1 MTLLYPLDAELD
13 PDVRLQLLGTK
24 AAGLNEMT
32 SLGIPVP
39 PGFTITTE
47 VGERYRT
54 SNAWPDGLEAAVEQ
68 ALGAV
73 EKRLGKRFGDAG
85 NPLLL
90 AIRSGAPVSMPG
102 MMDTL
107 LNVGLTERS
116 LAGLAGQHGDERF
129 ALDSYRRLLHMYG
142 TVVRGI
148 GGDRF
153 QYLLGDLKTDLGQ
166 PRMLDS
172 ELPVTALQ
180 ELIASYLTVIEEA
193 SGAPFPQDV
202 ETQLWDAIGAVFAS
216 WDNSRAVRYRRMQGI
231 DNGTG
236 TSCTVQA
243 MVFGN
248 IGPRSGSGVAFT
260 RNPSSGDKQLYGEF
274 LPNAQGEDVVAG
286 IRTPVA
292 LTANAT
298 SPGKEAS
305 SLEAAL
311 PEAFEAISEYCAS
324 LEIHFGDMQDIE
336 FTIEDGRPYLLQTRA
351 AKRTAHAA
359 VRVAVDMVS
368 EGVLTKEDAL
378 LRVDARSLEQ
388 LLQARLPAQT
398 ELSTQGVEPLTV
410 GLPASPG
417 AASGRIVFD
426 ADDAVRWV
434 AEGQEVILVRQET
447 SAEDIHGMK
456 AAKGV
461 VTAAGGMTSH
471 AAVVARGLGKCCVVG
486 CAGLQINLRERTV
499 RLDNSESS
507 ELLREGDLLTLDGS
521 TGKVYSGALDVVASA
536 TVDELRELMTW
547 ADQVR
552 RMRIYAEAD
561 TPQAARAALS
571 YGAEGVGLCRTERM
585 FFAQDRL
592 FAMRCALLAVENEQ
606 RSQWLAELERAQK
619 DDFVEMFQAMDGR
632 PVTIRLL
639 DRALEE
645 FLPQDEESLQAIADA
660 VDLELEEVT
669 KTAER
674 HRESNPGFGHRG
686 VRAGL
691 TVPGLYDMQIRAML
705 FAAHECTDHGVPVEL
720 EVLIPMIAFT
730 SEVEALCAILHSVHQ
745 QIFAEPTSLFTC
757 RVGAMIELPR
767 ACLIADEL
775 ARHTHFFSFGGND
788 LTQTTLGISRD
799 DAKRFLPT
807 YLNDLGMVARD
818 PFANLDERVSELMG
832 IALDRAKEVRP
843 DLIAGLCGDQGGSP
857 ASIAICERLGL
868 DFVCAPLSQLPG
880 ARLAAAQAR
889 LRGSRGGGGVGMTG
903 PDSPLSVP

>member
-1 MTLLYPLDAELD
+1 MTLLYPLDAALD
-13 PDVRLQLLGTK
+13 SEVRLQLLGTK

-32 SLGIPVP
+32 ALGIPVP

-47 VGERYRT
+47 VGERYRK
-54 SNAWPDGLEAAVEQ
+54 SRGWPDGLEAAVEE
-68 ALGAV
+68 ALGAL
-73 EKRLGKRFGDAG
+73 ESRLGKRFGDAD

-90 AIRSGAPVSMPG
+90 AIRSGARISMPG

-107 LNVGLTERS
+107 LNVGLSERS
-116 LAGLAGQHGDERF
+116 IAGLAAQHGDERF

-172 ELPVTALQ
+172 ELPVTAL
-180 ELIASYLTVIEEA
+180 EDLIASYLTVIEEA

-202 ETQLWDAIGAVFAS
+202 KTQLWDAIGAVFAS
-216 WDNSRAVRYRRMQGI
+216 WDNPRAVRYRRMQGI
-231 DNGTG
+231 DNGTS
-236 TSCTVQA
+236 TACTVQA

-248 IGPRSGSGVAFT
+248 TGPRSGSGVAFT

-292 LTANAT
+292 LTANAAP
-298 SPGKEAS
+298 PGKEAS
-305 SLEAAL
+305 SLEASL
-311 PEAFEAISEYCAS
+311 PEAFETISEHCAA
-324 LEIHFGDMQDIE
+324 LESHFGDMQDVE

-351 AKRTAHAA
+351 AKRTAHAS
-359 VRVAVDMVS
+359 VRVAVDMVR
-368 EGVLTKEDAL
+368 EGVLTKENAL

-388 LLQARLPAQT
+388 LLQAQLPAQT
-398 ELSTQGVEPLTV
+398 ELSAQGVEPFAV

-486 CAGLQINLRERTV
+486 CGQLRIDFRERTV
-499 RLDNSESS
+499 HLDKGESA
-507 ELLREGDLLTLDGS
+507 EPLREGDLLTLDGS
-521 TGKVYSGALDVVASA
+521 TGRVYTGALDVVAST

-547 ADQVR
+547 ADRVR
-552 RMRIYAEAD
+552 RMRVYAEAD

-592 FAMRCALLAVENEQ
+592 FAMRCALLAVDNEQ
-606 RSQWLAELERAQK
+606 RSQWLMELERAQR
-619 DDFVEMFQAMDGR
+619 DDFVEIFRAMDGR

-645 FLPQDEESLQAIADA
+645 FLPQDEESLQAIADGL
-660 VDLELEEVT
+660 DLELEEVI
-669 KTAER
+669 KAAER

-691 TVPGLYDMQIRAML
+691 TVPGLYDMQLRAML
-705 FAAHECTDHGVPVEL
+705 FAARDCTDQGVPVEL
-720 EVLIPMIAFT
+720 EVLVPMVAFT
-730 SEVEALCAILHSVHQ
+730 SELEALCGVLDGVHRQ
-745 QIFAEPTSLFTC
+745 VFAKPTSLFTC

-775 ARHTHFFSFGGND
+775 AGFTRFFSFGGND
-788 LTQTTLGISRD
+788 LTQTALGISRD
-799 DAKRFLPT
+799 DAGRFLPT
-807 YLNDLGMVARD
+807 YLNNLSMVARD
-818 PFANLDERVSELMG
+818 PFIYLDDRVAELMS
-832 IALDRAKEVRP
+832 IALERAKAVRP
-843 DLIAGLCGDQGGSP
+843 DLVAGLCGDQGGSP
-857 ASIAICERLGL
+857 DSIEICERLGL
-868 DFVCAPLSQLPG
+868 DFVSAPLSQLPG

-889 LRGSRGGGGVGMTG
+889 LRGEK
-903 PDSPLSVP
+903 

>member
-1 MTLLYPLDAELD
+1 VTFLYPLDAALD
-13 PDVRLQLLGTK
+13 SDVRLRLLGTK
-24 AAGLNEMT
+24 AAGLNAMT
-32 SLGIPVP
+32 ALGIPVP

-47 VGERYRT
+47 VGKQYRE
-54 SNAWPDGLEAAVEQ
+54 NHAWPDGLQAAVEE

-73 EKRLGKRFGDAG
+73 EKRLGRRFGDE
-85 NPLLL
+85 NHPLLL
-90 AIRSGAPVSMPG
+90 AIRSGARVSMPG

-107 LNVGLTERS
+107 LNVGLNERS
-116 LAGLAGQHGDERF
+116 LAGLASEHGDERF

-142 TVVRGI
+142 AVVRGI

-153 QYLLGDLKTDLGQ
+153 QYLMGNLKTDLGR

-172 ELPVTALQ
+172 ELPVAALE
-180 ELIASYLTVIEEA
+180 ELIASYLTLIEET
-193 SGAPFPQDV
+193 SGEPFPQDV
-202 ETQLWDAIGAVFAS
+202 DTQLWDAIGAVFAS
-216 WDNSRAVRYRRMQGI
+216 WDNSRALRYRRMQGI
-231 DNGTG
+231 DNGAG

-248 IGPRSGSGVAFT
+248 TGPRSGSGVAFT
-260 RNPSSGDKQLYGEF
+260 RNPSNGDKQLYGEF

-286 IRTPVA
+286 MRTPVA
-292 LTANAT
+292 LTANAA

-305 SLEAAL
+305 SLEASL
-311 PEAFEAISEYCAS
+311 PEAFEAISDYCAS
-324 LEIHFGDMQDIE
+324 LESHFGDMQDIE
-336 FTIEDGRPYLLQTRA
+336 FTIEDGRPYLLQTRV

-368 EGVLTKEDAL
+368 EGVLTREDAL

-388 LLQARLPAQT
+388 LLQARLPPQT
-398 ELSTQGVEPLTV
+398 ELSERGFEPLTV

-486 CAGLQINLRERTV
+486 CGELRIDFRERTV
-499 RLDNSESS
+499 GLDDSESP

-521 TGKVYSGALDVVASA
+521 TGRVYAGALDVVAST

-606 RSQWLAELERAQK
+606 RSQWLMELERAQR
-619 DDFVEMFQAMDGR
+619 DDFVEIFQAMDGR

-645 FLPQDEESLQAIADA
+645 FLPQEEEPLQAIADA
-660 VDLELEEVT
+660 LDLELEEVV
-669 KTAER
+669 KAAGR

-691 TVPGLYDMQIRAML
+691 TVPGLYDMQLRAML
-705 FAAHECTDHGVPVEL
+705 FAARDCTDQGAPVEL
-720 EVLIPMIAFT
+720 EVLIPMVAFT
-730 SEVEALCAILHSVHQ
+730 SELAALCAALNSVHQ
-745 QIFAEPTSLFTC
+745 QVFDEPTNLFTC

-775 ARHTHFFSFGGND
+775 AGYTHFFSFGGND

-799 DAKRFLPT
+799 DASRFLPK
-807 YLNDLGMVARD
+807 YLNELGVVARD
-818 PFANLDERVSELMG
+818 PFMYLDERVAELMA
-832 IALDRAKEVRP
+832 IALERAKAVRP
-843 DLIAGLCGDQGGSP
+843 DLVAGLCGDQGGSP
-857 ASIAICERLGL
+857 DSIEICERLGL
-868 DFVCAPLSQLPG
+868 DFVSAPLSQLPG

-889 LRGSRGGGGVGMTG
+889 LR
-903 PDSPLSVP
+903 

>member
-13 PDVRLQLLGTK
+13 SDVRLQLLGTK

-32 SLGIPVP
+32 RLGIPVP

-47 VGERYRT
+47 VGEQYRESST
-54 SNAWPDGLEAAVEQ
+54 WPDGLEAAVTE
-68 ALGAV
+68 AVRLV
-73 EKRLGKRFGDAG
+73 EKRIGKQFGDAD

-90 AIRSGAPVSMPG
+90 SIRSGSRVSMPG

-107 LNVGLTERS
+107 LNVGLCERS
-116 LAGLAGQHGDERF
+116 LGGLAAQHSDERF
-129 ALDSYRRLLHMYG
+129 ALDAYRRLLQMYG

-153 QYLLGDLKTDLGQ
+153 QYLLSDLKTNLGQ

-172 ELPVTALQ
+172 ELPVAALE
-180 ELIASYLTVIEEA
+180 ELVASYLAVIEEA
-193 SGAPFPQDV
+193 SGTPFPQDV
-202 ETQLWDAIGAVFAS
+202 DTQLWDSIGAVFDS
-216 WDNSRAVRYRRMQGI
+216 WNNSRAVRYRRMLGI
-231 DNGTG
+231 DHSTG
-236 TSCTVQA
+236 TACTVQA

-248 IGPRSGSGVAFT
+248 TGPRSGSGVAFT

-292 LTANAT
+292 LTAGAAA
-298 SPGKEAS
+298 PGKEAAT
-305 SLEAAL
+305 LEASL
-311 PEAFEAISEYCAS
+311 PEAFDAISDYCAT
-324 LEIHFGDMQDIE
+324 LESHFGDMQDIE
-336 FTIEDGRPYLLQTRA
+336 FTIEDGRPYLLQTRT

-368 EGVLTKEDAL
+368 EGVLTKEEAV

-388 LLQARLPAQT
+388 LLQARLPAQA
-398 ELSTQGVEPLTV
+398 ELSARGIEPLTV

-461 VTAAGGMTSH
+461 VTATGGMTSH

-486 CAGLQINLRERTV
+486 SGGLRIDFQKRTV
-499 RLDNSESS
+499 HVDGSDASEA
-507 ELLREGDLLTLDGS
+507 LREGDLLTLDGS
-521 TGKVYSGALDVVASA
+521 TGNVYRGALDVIAST
-536 TVDELRELMTW
+536 TVDELHELMSW
-547 ADQVR
+547 ADGIR
-552 RMRIYAEAD
+552 RMRVYAEAD

-592 FAMRCALLAVENEQ
+592 FAMRCALLAVDNEH
-606 RSQWLAELERAQK
+606 RSGWLAELERAQR
-619 DDFVEMFQAMDGR
+619 DDFVEIFQAMGGR

-645 FLPQDEESLQAIADA
+645 FLPQDEESLQAIANA
-660 VDLELEEVT
+660 LDLELEEVS
-669 KTAER
+669 KAAAR
-674 HRESNPGFGHRG
+674 HRESNPAFGHRG

-691 TVPGLYDMQIRAML
+691 TVPGLYDMQLRAML
-705 FAAHECTDHGVPVEL
+705 FAARDCTDRGAPVEL
-720 EVLIPMIAFT
+720 EVLIPMVAFS
-730 SEVEALCAILHSVHQ
+730 SEVEALCAVLSSVHQ
-745 QIFAEPTSLFTC
+745 QVFPEPASLFTC
-757 RVGAMIELPR
+757 RVGAMLELPR

-775 ARHTHFFSFGGND
+775 AEYTHFFSFGGND

-799 DAKRFLPT
+799 DAGRFLPS

-818 PFANLDERVSELMG
+818 PFTYLDERVAELMAM
-832 IALDRAKEVRP
+832 ALERARAVRP
-843 DLIAGLCGDQGGSP
+843 DLLAGLCGDQGGSP
-857 ASIAICERLGL
+857 ASIEICERLGL
-868 DFVCAPLSQLPG
+868 DFVSAPLPQLPG

-889 LRGSRGGGGVGMTG
+889 LR
-903 PDSPLSVP
+903 

>member
-1 MTLLYPLDAELD
+1 VTLLYPLDAALNS
-13 PDVRLQLLGTK
+13 DVRLRLLGTK
-24 AAGLNEMT
+24 AAGLNAMT
-32 SLGIPVP
+32 ALGIPVP

-47 VGERYRT
+47 VGKQYRE
-54 SNAWPDGLEAAVEQ
+54 NRAWPDGLQAAVEE

-73 EKRLGKRFGDAG
+73 EKRFGRRFGDE
-85 NPLLL
+85 NHPLLL
-90 AIRSGAPVSMPG
+90 AIRSGARVSMPG

-107 LNVGLTERS
+107 LNVGLNERS
-116 LAGLAGQHGDERF
+116 LAGLASEHGDERF

-142 TVVRGI
+142 AVVRGI

-153 QYLLGDLKTDLGQ
+153 QYLMGDLKTDLGR

-172 ELPVTALQ
+172 ELPVAALE
-180 ELIASYLTVIEEA
+180 ELIASYLTLIEET
-193 SGAPFPQDV
+193 SGEPFPQDV
-202 ETQLWDAIGAVFAS
+202 HTQLWDAIGAVFAS
-216 WDNSRAVRYRRMQGI
+216 WDNSRAVRYRRMQVI

-248 IGPRSGSGVAFT
+248 TGPRSGSGVAFT

-274 LPNAQGEDVVAG
+274 LPNAQGEDVVG
-286 IRTPVA
+286 GMRTPVA
-292 LTANAT
+292 LTANAA

-305 SLEAAL
+305 SLEASL
-311 PEAFEAISEYCAS
+311 PEAFEAISKYCAS
-324 LEIHFGDMQDIE
+324 LESHFGDMQDIE

-368 EGVLTKEDAL
+368 EGVLTREDAL

-388 LLQARLPAQT
+388 LLQARLPPQT
-398 ELSTQGVEPLTV
+398 ELSEQGFEPLAI

-486 CAGLQINLRERTV
+486 CGQLRIDFGERTV
-499 RLDNSESS
+499 GLDNSESP
-507 ELLREGDLLTLDGS
+507 EPLHEGDLLTIDGS
-521 TGKVYSGALDVVASA
+521 TGRVYTGALDLVAST
-536 TVDELRELMTW
+536 TVDELRDLMTW

-606 RSQWLAELERAQK
+606 RSRWLMELERAQR
-619 DDFVEMFQAMDGR
+619 DDFVEIFQAMDGR

-645 FLPQDEESLQAIADA
+645 FLPQDEEPLQAIADA
-660 VDLELEEVT
+660 LDLELAEVT
-669 KTAER
+669 KAAGR

-691 TVPGLYDMQIRAML
+691 TVPGLYDMQLRAML
-705 FAAHECTDHGVPVEL
+705 FAARDCTEQGVPVEL
-720 EVLIPMIAFT
+720 EVLIPMVSFT
-730 SEVEALCAILHSVHQ
+730 SELEALCAVLNSVHQ
-745 QIFAEPTSLFTC
+745 QVFAEPTNLFTC

-775 ARHTHFFSFGGND
+775 AGYADFFSFGGND

-799 DAKRFLPT
+799 DASRFLPT

-818 PFANLDERVSELMG
+818 PFTYLDERVAELMA
-832 IALDRAKEVRP
+832 IALERARAVRP
-843 DLIAGLCGDQGGSP
+843 DLVAGLCGDQGGSP
-857 ASIAICERLGL
+857 DSIEICERLGL
-868 DFVCAPLSQLPG
+868 NFVSAPLSQLPG

-889 LRGSRGGGGVGMTG
+889 LR
-903 PDSPLSVP
+903 